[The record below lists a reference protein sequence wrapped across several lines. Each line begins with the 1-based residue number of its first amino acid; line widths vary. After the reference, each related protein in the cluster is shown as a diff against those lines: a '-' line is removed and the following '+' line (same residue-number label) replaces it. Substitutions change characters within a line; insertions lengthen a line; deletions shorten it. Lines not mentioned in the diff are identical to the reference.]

1 MNHVAK
7 SARAGSAT
15 VLTWAGLLTVLAVLV
30 LLTGCTDTREAPLN
44 GKEGSPGDVISIF
57 PEDGATEVGA
67 ETRIRVQI
75 PDGRLESVK
84 VMRIE
89 DAQQQTVA
97 GRIAA
102 DGLSWQPE
110 PGAAR
115 LALAAKYSVDAVAVD
130 ASGQRSARHAT
141 FTTLVPERR
150 FIGYFKPENR
160 STVGTGMIVS
170 FSFNRAITD
179 RAAVQRAIRVTAEPE
194 VEVAGHWFGK
204 DRLDF
209 RPEEYWKPGTEVTV
223 DIGLRDV
230 EGAPEVYGS
239 QDKKVTFTV
248 GRSQVSLVDAEAM
261 TMEVRR
267 DGKPVST
274 VPITAGAPKTTT
286 YNGKMVVTEMHEVTR
301 MDGATVGFT
310 DKEGKGEYDIKDVPH
325 AIRLT
330 TSGTFLHGNYWADES
345 VFGKENVS
353 HGCIGLR
360 DAKGGGATTPG
371 GWFFDR
377 TLIGDVVEV
386 VNSKDRTVAPD
397 NGLSGWNMDWKQWK
411 AGSAVR

>member
-1 MNHVAK
+1 MNHTAK
-7 SARAGSAT
+7 SARASSAA
-15 VLTWAGLLTVLAVLV
+15 VLTWAGLLTVLA
-30 LLTGCTDTREAPLN
+30 LLTGCTDTRDALLN
-44 GKEGSPGDVISIF
+44 GKARSPGDVISVF
-57 PEDGATEVGA
+57 PENGAKDVDE
-67 ETRIRVQI
+67 ETRIAVKV

-97 GRIAA
+97 GRIAE
-102 DGLSWQPE
+102 DGRSWAPE
-110 PGAAR
+110 PKVAR
-115 LALAAKYSVDAVAVD
+115 LALAAKYSIDAVAVD
-130 ASGQRSARHAT
+130 AQGRRSARHAT
-141 FTTLVPERR
+141 FTTLVPEHR

-170 FSFNRAITD
+170 FAFSRPVAD
-179 RAAVQRAIRVTAEPE
+179 RAAVEKAIRVTSDPV

-209 RPEEYWKPGTEVTV
+209 RPKTYWKPGTEVTV

-230 EGAPEVYGS
+230 EGAPGVYGS
-239 QDKKVTFTV
+239 QDKTVVFTV
-248 GRSQVSLVDAEAM
+248 GRHQISRVDAEAK

-267 DGKPVST
+267 DGELVST

-301 MDGATVGFT
+301 MNGATVGFT

-345 VFGKENVS
+345 VFGEENVS

-360 DAKGGGATTPG
+360 DAKGGGGSTPG

-386 VNSKDRTVAPD
+386 VNSKDKKVAPD
-397 NGLSGWNMDWKQWK
+397 NGLSGWNMTWKKWT
-411 AGSAVR
+411 AGSALR

>member
-1 MNHVAK
+1 MNHTAK
-7 SARAGSAT
+7 SARASSAA
-15 VLTWAGLLTVLAVLV
+15 VLTWAGLLTVLA
-30 LLTGCTDTREAPLN
+30 LLTGCTDTREALLN
-44 GKEGSPGDVISIF
+44 GKARSPGDVISVF
-57 PEDGATEVGA
+57 PENGAEDVDE
-67 ETRIRVQI
+67 ETRIAVKV

-97 GRIAA
+97 GRIAE
-102 DGLSWQPE
+102 DGRSWAPE
-110 PGAAR
+110 PGVAR
-115 LALAAKYSVDAVAVD
+115 LAFAAKYSIDAVAVD
-130 ASGQRSARHAT
+130 AQGRRSARHAT
-141 FTTLVPERR
+141 FTTLVPEHR

-170 FSFNRAITD
+170 FAFSRPVAD
-179 RAAVQRAIRVTAEPE
+179 RAAVEKAIRVTSDPV

-209 RPEEYWKPGTEVTV
+209 RPKTYWKPGTEVTV

-230 EGAPEVYGS
+230 EGAPGVYGS
-239 QDKKVTFTV
+239 QDKTVVFTV
-248 GRSQVSLVDAEAM
+248 GRHQISRVDAEAK

-267 DGKPVST
+267 DGELVST

-301 MDGATVGFT
+301 MNGATVGFT
-310 DKEGKGEYDIKDVPH
+310 DKKGKGEYDIKDVPH

-345 VFGKENVS
+345 VFGEENVS

-360 DAKGGGATTPG
+360 DAKGGGGSTPG

-386 VNSKDRTVAPD
+386 VNSKDKKVAPD
-397 NGLSGWNMDWKQWK
+397 NGLSGWNMTWKKWT
-411 AGSAVR
+411 AGSALR

>member
-1 MNHVAK
+1 MNHTAK
-7 SARAGSAT
+7 SARASSAA
-15 VLTWAGLLTVLAVLV
+15 VLTWAGLLTVLA
-30 LLTGCTDTREAPLN
+30 LLTGCTDTREALLN
-44 GKEGSPGDVISIF
+44 GKARSPGDVISVF
-57 PEDGATEVGA
+57 PENEAKDVDE
-67 ETRIRVQI
+67 ETRIAVKV

-97 GRIAA
+97 GRIAE
-102 DGLSWQPE
+102 DGRSWAPE
-110 PGAAR
+110 PRVAR
-115 LALAAKYSVDAVAVD
+115 LALAAKYSIDAVAVD
-130 ASGQRSARHAT
+130 AQGRRSARHAT
-141 FTTLVPERR
+141 FTTLVPEHR

-170 FSFNRAITD
+170 FAFNRPVAD
-179 RAAVQRAIRVTAEPE
+179 RAAVEKAIRVTSDPV

-209 RPEEYWKPGTEVTV
+209 RPKTYWKPGTEVTV

-230 EGAPEVYGS
+230 EGAPGVYGS
-239 QDKKVTFTV
+239 QDKTVVFTV
-248 GRSQVSLVDAEAM
+248 GRHQISRVDAEAK

-267 DGKPVST
+267 DGELVST

-301 MDGATVGFT
+301 MNGATVGFT
-310 DKEGKGEYDIKDVPH
+310 DKKGKGEYDIKDVPH

-345 VFGKENVS
+345 VFGEENVS

-360 DAKGGGATTPG
+360 DAKGGGGSTPG

-386 VNSKDRTVAPD
+386 VNSKDKKVAPD
-397 NGLSGWNMDWKQWK
+397 NGLSGWNMTWKKWT
-411 AGSAVR
+411 AGSALR

>member
-1 MNHVAK
+1 MNHTAK
-7 SARAGSAT
+7 SARASSAA
-15 VLTWAGLLTVLAVLV
+15 VLTWAGLLTVLA
-30 LLTGCTDTREAPLN
+30 LLTGCTDTREALLN
-44 GKEGSPGDVISIF
+44 GKARSPGDVISVF
-57 PEDGATEVGA
+57 PEDGAKDVDE
-67 ETRIRVQI
+67 ETRIAVKV

-97 GRIAA
+97 GRIAEA
-102 DGLSWQPE
+102 GRSWAPE
-110 PGAAR
+110 PKVAR
-115 LALAAKYSVDAVAVD
+115 LALAAKYSIDAVAVD
-130 ASGQRSARHAT
+130 AQGRRSARHAT
-141 FTTLVPERR
+141 FTTLVPEHR

-170 FSFNRAITD
+170 FAFSRPVAD
-179 RAAVQRAIRVTAEPE
+179 RAAVEKAIRVTSDPV

-209 RPEEYWKPGTEVTV
+209 RPKTYWKPGTEVTV

-230 EGAPEVYGS
+230 EGAPGVYGS
-239 QDKKVTFTV
+239 QDKTVVFTV
-248 GRSQVSLVDAEAM
+248 GRHQISRVDAEAK

-267 DGKPVST
+267 DGELVST

-301 MDGATVGFT
+301 MNGATVGFT
-310 DKEGKGEYDIKDVPH
+310 DKKGKGEYDIKDVPH

-345 VFGKENVS
+345 VFGEENVS

-360 DAKGGGATTPG
+360 DAKGGGGSTPG

-386 VNSKDRTVAPD
+386 VNSKDKKVAPD
-397 NGLSGWNMDWKQWK
+397 NGLSGWNMTWKKWT
-411 AGSAVR
+411 AGSALR

>member
-1 MNHVAK
+1 MNHTAK
-7 SARAGSAT
+7 SARASSAA
-15 VLTWAGLLTVLAVLV
+15 VLTWAGLLTVLA
-30 LLTGCTDTREAPLN
+30 LLTGCTDTREALLN
-44 GKEGSPGDVISIF
+44 GKARSPGDVISVF
-57 PEDGATEVGA
+57 PENGAKDVDE
-67 ETRIRVQI
+67 ETRIAVKV

-97 GRIAA
+97 GRIAE
-102 DGLSWQPE
+102 DGRSWAPE
-110 PGAAR
+110 PRVAR
-115 LALAAKYSVDAVAVD
+115 LALAAKYSIDAVAVD
-130 ASGQRSARHAT
+130 AQGRRSARHAT
-141 FTTLVPERR
+141 FTTLVPEHR

-170 FSFNRAITD
+170 FAFSRPVAD
-179 RAAVQRAIRVTAEPE
+179 RAAVEKAIRVTSDPV

-209 RPEEYWKPGTEVTV
+209 RPKTYWKPGTEVTV

-230 EGAPEVYGS
+230 EGAPGVYGS
-239 QDKKVTFTV
+239 QDKTVVFTV
-248 GRSQVSLVDAEAM
+248 GRHQISRVDAEAK

-267 DGKPVST
+267 DGELVST

-301 MDGATVGFT
+301 MNGATVGFT
-310 DKEGKGEYDIKDVPH
+310 DKKGKGEYDIKDVPH

-345 VFGKENVS
+345 VFGEENVS

-360 DAKGGGATTPG
+360 DAKGGGGSTPG

-386 VNSKDRTVAPD
+386 VNSKDKKVAPD
-397 NGLSGWNMDWKQWK
+397 NGLSGWNMTWKKWT
-411 AGSAVR
+411 AGSALR

>member
-1 MNHVAK
+1 M
-7 SARAGSAT
+7 
-15 VLTWAGLLTVLAVLV
+15 TWAGLLTVLAVLV

-360 DAKGGGATTPG
+360 DAKGGSATTPG

>member
-1 MNHVAK
+1 MNHTAK
-7 SARAGSAT
+7 SARASSAA
-15 VLTWAGLLTVLAVLV
+15 VLTWAGLLTVLA
-30 LLTGCTDTREAPLN
+30 LLTGCTDTREALLN
-44 GKEGSPGDVISIF
+44 GKARSPGDVISVF
-57 PEDGATEVGA
+57 PEDGAKDVDE
-67 ETRIRVQI
+67 ETRIAVKV

-97 GRIAA
+97 GRIAE
-102 DGLSWQPE
+102 DGRSWAPE
-110 PGAAR
+110 PRVAR
-115 LALAAKYSVDAVAVD
+115 LALAAKYSIDAVAVD
-130 ASGQRSARHAT
+130 AQGRRSARHAT
-141 FTTLVPERR
+141 FTTLVPEHR

-170 FSFNRAITD
+170 FAFSRPVAD
-179 RAAVQRAIRVTAEPE
+179 RAAVEKAIRVTSDPV

-209 RPEEYWKPGTEVTV
+209 RPKTYWKPGTEVTV

-230 EGAPEVYGS
+230 EGAPGVYGS
-239 QDKKVTFTV
+239 QDKTVVFTV
-248 GRSQVSLVDAEAM
+248 GRHQISRVDAEAK

-267 DGKPVST
+267 DGELVST

-301 MDGATVGFT
+301 MNGATVGFT
-310 DKEGKGEYDIKDVPH
+310 DKKGKGEYDIKDVPH

-345 VFGKENVS
+345 VFGEENVS

-360 DAKGGGATTPG
+360 DAKGGGGSTPG

-386 VNSKDRTVAPD
+386 VNSKDNKVAPD
-397 NGLSGWNMDWKQWK
+397 NGLSGWNMTWKKWT
-411 AGSAVR
+411 AGSALR

>member
-1 MNHVAK
+1 MNHTAK
-7 SARAGSAT
+7 SARASSAA
-15 VLTWAGLLTVLAVLV
+15 VLTWAGLLTVLA
-30 LLTGCTDTREAPLN
+30 LLTGCTDTREALLN
-44 GKEGSPGDVISIF
+44 GKARSPGDVISVF
-57 PEDGATEVGA
+57 PENGAKDVDE
-67 ETRIRVQI
+67 ETRIVVKV

-97 GRIAA
+97 GRIAE
-102 DGLSWQPE
+102 DGRSWAPE
-110 PGAAR
+110 PRVAR
-115 LALAAKYSVDAVAVD
+115 LALAAKYSIDAVAVD
-130 ASGQRSARHAT
+130 AQGRRSARHAT
-141 FTTLVPERR
+141 FTTLVPEHR

-170 FSFNRAITD
+170 FAFNRPVVD
-179 RAAVQRAIRVTAEPE
+179 RAAVEKAIRVTSDPV

-209 RPEEYWKPGTEVTV
+209 RPKTYWKPGTEVTV

-230 EGAPEVYGS
+230 EGAPGVYGS
-239 QDKKVTFTV
+239 QDKTVVFTV
-248 GRSQVSLVDAEAM
+248 GRHQISRVDAEAK

-267 DGKPVST
+267 DGELVST

-301 MDGATVGFT
+301 MNGATVGFT
-310 DKEGKGEYDIKDVPH
+310 DKKGKGEYDIKDVPH

-345 VFGKENVS
+345 VFGEENVS

-360 DAKGGGATTPG
+360 DAKGGGGSTPG

-386 VNSKDRTVAPD
+386 VNSKDKKVAPD
-397 NGLSGWNMDWKQWK
+397 NGLSGWNMTWKKWT
-411 AGSAVR
+411 AGSALR

>member
-1 MNHVAK
+1 M
-7 SARAGSAT
+7 
-15 VLTWAGLLTVLAVLV
+15 
-30 LLTGCTDTREAPLN
+30 
-44 GKEGSPGDVISIF
+44 
-57 PEDGATEVGA
+57 
-67 ETRIRVQI
+67 
-75 PDGRLESVK
+75 
-84 VMRIE
+84 
-89 DAQQQTVA
+89 
-97 GRIAA
+97 
-102 DGLSWQPE
+102 
-110 PGAAR
+110 AR
-115 LALAAKYSVDAVAVD
+115 LALAAKYSIDAVAVD
-130 ASGQRSARHAT
+130 AQGRRSARHST
-141 FTTLVPERR
+141 FTTLVPEHR

-170 FSFNRAITD
+170 FAFNRPVAD
-179 RAAVQRAIRVTAEPE
+179 RAAVEKAIRVTSDPV
-194 VEVAGHWFGK
+194 VEVVGHWFGK

-209 RPEEYWKPGTEVTV
+209 RPKTYWKPGTEVTV

-230 EGAPEVYGS
+230 EGAPGVYGS
-239 QDKKVTFTV
+239 QDKTVVFTV
-248 GRSQVSLVDAEAM
+248 GRHQISRVDAEAK

-267 DGKPVST
+267 DGELVST

-301 MDGATVGFT
+301 MNGATVGFT

-345 VFGKENVS
+345 VFGEENVS

-360 DAKGGGATTPG
+360 DAKGGGGSTPG

-386 VNSKDRTVAPD
+386 VNSKDKKVAPD
-397 NGLSGWNMDWKQWK
+397 NGLSGWNMTWKKWT
-411 AGSAVR
+411 AGSALR

>member
-1 MNHVAK
+1 M
-7 SARAGSAT
+7 
-15 VLTWAGLLTVLAVLV
+15 LV
-30 LLTGCTDTREAPLN
+30 LLAGCTDTRGALLN
-44 GKEGSPGDVISIF
+44 GKPGSPRDVISVF
-57 PEDGATEVGA
+57 PEDGAKEVDA
-67 ETRIRVQI
+67 ETRIRVKI

-102 DGLSWQPE
+102 DGLSWSPE

-115 LALAAKYSVDAVAVD
+115 LALAAKYSVDVVAVD
-130 ASGQRSARHAT
+130 RAGHRSARRAT
-141 FTTLVPERR
+141 FTTLVPEHR
-150 FIGYFKPENR
+150 FIGYFRPENR

-170 FSFNRAITD
+170 FSFNRPIAD
-179 RAAVQRAIRVTAEPE
+179 RAAVEKAIRVTAEPA
-194 VEVAGHWFGK
+194 VEVVGHWFGK

-209 RPEEYWKPGTEVTV
+209 RPQKYWKPGTRVTV
-223 DIGLRDV
+223 DVGLRDV

-239 QDKKVTFTV
+239 QDKTVAFTI
-248 GRSQVSLVDAEAM
+248 GRSQVSLVDAEAH

-267 DGKPVST
+267 DGELVST

-286 YNGKMVVTEMHEVTR
+286 YNGKMVVTELHEVTR
-301 MDGATVGFT
+301 MNGATVGFT
-310 DKEGKGEYDIKDVPH
+310 DEEGKGEYDIEDVPH

-330 TSGTFLHGNYWADES
+330 TSGTFLHGNYWADDK
-345 VFGKENVS
+345 VFGAENVS

-360 DAKGGGATTPG
+360 DAKGGSAATPG

-386 VNSKDRTVAPD
+386 VNSQDRTVAPD
-397 NGLSGWNMDWKQWK
+397 NGLSGWNMGWKKWQ
-411 AGSAVR
+411 AGSALR

>member
-1 MNHVAK
+1 MNHTAK
-7 SARAGSAT
+7 SARASSAA
-15 VLTWAGLLTVLAVLV
+15 VLTWAGLLTVLA
-30 LLTGCTDTREAPLN
+30 LLTGCTDTREALLN
-44 GKEGSPGDVISIF
+44 GKARSPGDVISVF
-57 PEDGATEVGA
+57 PENGAEDVDE
-67 ETRIRVQI
+67 ETRIAVKV

-97 GRIAA
+97 GRIAE
-102 DGLSWQPE
+102 DGRSWAPE
-110 PGAAR
+110 PGVAR
-115 LALAAKYSVDAVAVD
+115 LALAAKYSIDAVAVD
-130 ASGQRSARHAT
+130 AQGRRSARHAT
-141 FTTLVPERR
+141 FTTLVPEHR

-170 FSFNRAITD
+170 FAFSRPVAD
-179 RAAVQRAIRVTAEPE
+179 RAAVEKAIRVTSDPV

-209 RPEEYWKPGTEVTV
+209 RPKTYWKPGTEVTV

-230 EGAPEVYGS
+230 EGAPGVYGS
-239 QDKKVTFTV
+239 QDKTVVFTV
-248 GRSQVSLVDAEAM
+248 GRHQISRVDAEAK

-267 DGKPVST
+267 DGELVST

-301 MDGATVGFT
+301 MNGATVGFT
-310 DKEGKGEYDIKDVPH
+310 DKKGKGEYDIKDVPH

-345 VFGKENVS
+345 VFGEENVS

-360 DAKGGGATTPG
+360 DAKGGGGSTPG

-386 VNSKDRTVAPD
+386 VNSKDEKVAPD
-397 NGLSGWNMDWKQWK
+397 NGLSGWNMTWKKWT
-411 AGSAVR
+411 AGSALR